1 MSKAMKIIGIISMS
15 VLVGLV
21 IFMGVM
27 WGITQSELDRYR
39 QELNYNY
46 LNNFYSLTDSVNNIE
61 TNLSKLSVSTDEEM
75 QERYLTEVVSLCQSA
90 QNNLSSLPLEHH
102 SINETTKFIN
112 QLGGYSFTLHQ
123 NILNGEE
130 LTLDDKDQID
140 QLHQSASEVKFELN
154 RLANLINSGYSII
167 DNIKDPNVE
176 VNDFSQQWSGV
187 YDDTIEYP
195 TLIYDGPFSDSTQN
209 KEVKG
214 LKDINVTQTEAELL
228 MQKWF
233 TDWQISPSGESK
245 GGDFDTWNFMLEK
258 EGKNGYAQIT
268 QKGGMLLQL
277 GTDVNAGDKNKQL
290 EECELL
296 PENFAKKVGIEDV
309 KVVWSTECEGFVY
322 CNLCY
327 VKDGVIIYPDM
338 IKVKVSQDTGEIL
351 GYEARSYAF
360 NHVERTNLTPKIS
373 KKNAQEKVD
382 EYLSILTE
390 KLVVVPNEY
399 VGESL
404 AWEFKCLKEG
414 SVYYVYID
422 ALTGKDLNIMKVI
435 ETDDGELLM

>member
-214 LKDINVTQTEAELL
+214 LKDINVRQTEAEL
-228 MQKWF
+228 
-233 TDWQISPSGESK
+233 
-245 GGDFDTWNFMLEK
+245 
-258 EGKNGYAQIT
+258 
-268 QKGGMLLQL
+268 
-277 GTDVNAGDKNKQL
+277 
-290 EECELL
+290 
-296 PENFAKKVGIEDV
+296 
-309 KVVWSTECEGFVY
+309 
-322 CNLCY
+322 
-327 VKDGVIIYPDM
+327 
-338 IKVKVSQDTGEIL
+338 
-351 GYEARSYAF
+351 
-360 NHVERTNLTPKIS
+360 
-373 KKNAQEKVD
+373 
-382 EYLSILTE
+382 
-390 KLVVVPNEY
+390 
-399 VGESL
+399 
-404 AWEFKCLKEG
+404 
-414 SVYYVYID
+414 
-422 ALTGKDLNIMKVI
+422 
-435 ETDDGELLM
+435 